1 MAYFFQLTMTG
12 LSMGLIYATVAMG
25 IMLLFSAAG
34 VMNFAQGSLLALG
47 AYIGWAL
54 MYRWNLPSWPVRI
67 LLMLLILIAVGA
79 IFCSLCFL
87 PFKRAKW
94 RQAMLICTLGMAVIL
109 PEVCMLFI
117 TSEQQRMDPIVSG
130 SVSIGAF
137 SLSYQYVIIFVVM
150 ISVMLGLY
158 ILFEKTYCGN
168 ILTAA
173 SQDKYAA
180 DLLGIPT
187 DLTTIITFCMVVVLV
202 GFSGWLIAPI
212 FLVRTTLS
220 TFQSKAFA
228 SIIIGGYGTLKGAI
242 IGGIIVGLLEAY
254 SSFFTTIYQ
263 DIIIYGAL
271 LLMLAVRPTGL
282 VRNLTSAKQKA

>member
-1 MAYFFQLTMTG
+1 
-12 LSMGLIYATVAMG
+12 
-25 IMLLFSAAG
+25 
-34 VMNFAQGSLLALG
+34 
-47 AYIGWAL
+47 
-54 MYRWNLPSWPVRI
+54 
-67 LLMLLILIAVGA
+67 
-79 IFCSLCFL
+79 
-87 PFKRAKW
+87 
-94 RQAMLICTLGMAVIL
+94 
-109 PEVCMLFI
+109 
-117 TSEQQRMDPIVSG
+117 
-130 SVSIGAF
+130 
-137 SLSYQYVIIFVVM
+137 
-150 ISVMLGLY
+150 
-158 ILFEKTYCGN
+158 
-168 ILTAA
+168 
-173 SQDKYAA
+173 
-180 DLLGIPT
+180 
-187 DLTTIITFCMVVVLV
+187 MVVVLV

>member
-1 MAYFFQLTMTG
+1 
-12 LSMGLIYATVAMG
+12 MGLIYATVAMG

-130 SVSIGAF
+130 SVSTGAF

-150 ISVMLGLY
+150 ISVMLALY

-180 DLLGIPT
+180 DDYYVLHGCRSRRLQRLADRADLSCAHDAEHIPVQSVCQHHHRWLRHAERGDYRRHYRRAFGSLLFLLYD
-187 DLTTIITFCMVVVLV
+187 DL
-202 GFSGWLIAPI
+202 SGHHHL
-212 FLVRTTLS
+212 RC
-220 TFQSKAFA
+220 AFA
-228 SIIIGGYGTLKGAI
+228 HAGGQTDGACSESDQRKTES
-242 IGGIIVGLLEAY
+242 VGDRYA
-254 SSFFTTIYQ
+254 Q
-263 DIIIYGAL
+263 
-271 LLMLAVRPTGL
+271 
-282 VRNLTSAKQKA
+282 